1 MSSSKAL
8 FNGFMVMIY
17 CLIIGV
23 VLNMSL
29 AHGLD
34 VMLVKFDALGM
45 FDVPAA
51 WDSAGK
57 VTRLVNL
64 FYFFEYAIPVIGIAY
79 FFVSATRKQQY
90 DKYKE
95 IEYEQ

>member
-23 VLNMSL
+23 VLNISL

-34 VMLVKFDALGM
+34 VMLMKFGNM
-45 FDVPAA
+45 GVFDVPAA
-51 WDSAGK
+51 WDSSNM
-57 VTRLVNL
+57 VTRLLNI
-64 FYFFEYAIPVIGIAY
+64 FYLLEYAIPIIGIAY
-79 FFVSATRKQQY
+79 FFVSATRRQEY

-95 IEYEQ
+95 TEQ

>member
-23 VLNMSL
+23 VLNISL

-34 VMLVKFDALGM
+34 VMLVKFGNM
-45 FDVPAA
+45 GVFDVPDV
-51 WDSAGK
+51 WDSSNM
-57 VTRLVNL
+57 VTRLLNI
-64 FYFFEYAIPVIGIAY
+64 FYLLEYAIPVIGIAY
-79 FFVSATRKQQY
+79 FFVSATRRQEY

-95 IEYEQ
+95 TEQ